1 MQPETVFFIGIFSVG
16 LLVAYFAVE
25 SERNKRRI
33 GLILTA
39 IVASFT
45 LYLAADS
52 MRKGE
57 FPLGIDLQGG
67 SSFTVQLQPGIDSDG
82 NVRPVTEGA
91 REQAIAV
98 LENRLNPDGGLDL
111 VIAPQGDDRL
121 QIQMPGITE
130 DEIENV
136 RQLIQQTARLEFRLV
151 HEDSDMLVDRYETG
165 GDIEPGWVLMEAV
178 EEGDPPMVVRFRPD
192 VDGVNLSRAGVQL
205 DPSEG
210 WIVLLDFD
218 STGRRM
224 FGRLTEQNVG
234 RLMAIV
240 IDEQVF
246 SAPRINS
253 PIYGSA
259 TITGGR
265 GGFSESEAR
274 ALANVLQNP
283 LQNPLEI
290 VNESTVTATYGANT
304 VRQGIYAGILG
315 LSLTLVFMVL
325 YYRLAGLIALTGLTV
340 NICIVFGTMALFGFT
355 LTMPGIA
362 GLVLTI
368 GIAIDANVLIYE
380 RLREEMAAGKSIKA
394 ALQAAYDK
402 AFSAIFDANITTLIT
417 ALILFYVASGIIQG
431 FAITLTIGILA
442 SLFAA
447 LLVTR
452 TFFNWG
458 IHFGVVRSLK
468 VASWVPNRVFDPL
481 SMRRMAVM
489 VSAALLLLTGAVIGV
504 RQEAAIGIDFRG
516 GSLITANVVDGQEL
530 PSSEVIESLQ
540 GLTFTDNEGVEMP
553 IGTTFVQRHNTATGA
568 SIQVRG
574 EFASGVA
581 IERHLSTVFAD
592 RIDGTNLE
600 TVGPLIGGEL
610 ARRSALALVLGLV
623 AIFLY
628 VSFRFETAFAV
639 GAVVALLHD
648 LAIAV
653 GLVLLTGTE
662 LSLILVGAFLTIA
675 GYSINDTIVVFDR
688 IREMLRSQRGD
699 VKAVMNL
706 AISATLSRTLLTS
719 GTTLV
724 SLLALAVFGGPDLRS
739 FAVTIMFGVIIG
751 TYSSIFV
758 ASPIVLWW
766 ARRHGTNLRREILDA
781 DAEAMQTVPPAS
793 KA

>member
-39 IVASFT
+39 IVAGFT
-45 LYLAADS
+45 FWIAADS
-52 MRKGE
+52 MRQDK

-91 REQAIAV
+91 RQQAIAV
-98 LENRLNPDGGLDL
+98 LENRLDPEGGLDL
-111 VIAPQGDDRL
+111 VIAPQGEDRL

-151 HEDSDMLVDRYETG
+151 HEDSDRLVDSYQAN
-165 GDIEPGWVLMEAV
+165 GDIEPGWVLMDAV
-178 EEGDPPMVVRFRPD
+178 EEDDPPMVVRFRPD

-592 RIDGTNLE
+592 RIEGTNLE

-648 LAIAV
+648 LAITV